1 MSTER
6 GNNRRCRPPKYQN
19 AVAYKNNMHDTSKR
33 TKEVNNLIM
42 ESLCARC
49 KGILEWKV
57 KYKKY
62 RPLSQPTIC
71 LKCGQKT
78 VKRAYYTVCAPCI
91 DNLHVCGKCGNPEEV
106 VIPRSS
112 KTQEQINREFEKGLE
127 GLRERERRTLLRIAE
142 NSSQAEHTAEHLS

>member
-6 GNNRRCRPPKYQN
+6 GNNHRSRPPKYQN
-19 AVAYKNNMHDTSKR
+19 TVAYKNNMHDTSKR

-62 RPLSQPTIC
+62 RPLSQPTMW
-71 LKCGQKT
+71 
-78 VKRAYYTVCAPCI
+78 
-91 DNLHVCGKCGNPEEV
+91 
-106 VIPRSS
+106 SS

-142 NSSQAEHTAEHLS
+142 NSSKAEHTAQNLS